1 MWRAPVHDRRFRSR
15 DGRRKNKVA
24 VQEPG
29 VITKIDEEPATAGFD
44 SVGTRIRGG
53 GGELEG
59 SSSTARD
66 AWARDERKPLG
77 KNQTRRREK
86 TEKKEARPRR

>member
-1 MWRAPVHDRRFRSR
+1 MHDRRFRSR

-44 SVGTRIRGG
+44 RVGTRIRGG

-59 SSSTARD
+59 KAAPQLLVMRGRGTRGN
-66 AWARDERKPLG
+66 REGKTRPGVGKKLKRKKRG
-77 KNQTRRREK
+77 RVGR
-86 TEKKEARPRR
+86 

>member
-1 MWRAPVHDRRFRSR
+1 MHDRRFRSR

-44 SVGTRIRGG
+44 RVGTIIRGG

-59 SSSTARD
+59 KAAPQLLAMRG
-66 AWARDERKPLG
+66 RG
-77 KNQTRRREK
+77 TRGNR
-86 TEKKEARPRR
+86 